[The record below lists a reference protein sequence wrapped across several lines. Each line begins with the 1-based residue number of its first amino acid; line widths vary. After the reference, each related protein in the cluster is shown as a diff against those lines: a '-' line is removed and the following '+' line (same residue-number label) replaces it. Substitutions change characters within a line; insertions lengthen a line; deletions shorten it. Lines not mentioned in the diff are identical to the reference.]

1 VTLGQFPVRDGD
13 VGLAGW
19 SGDGVIHLARRRT
32 DQSRTSLLGIDAA
45 TGALRPVA
53 ELPAACDVSSVSFAA
68 AGRRATCVV
77 RERRADVVLIDGL
90 RP

>member
-1 VTLGQFPVRDGD
+1 MTLGQFPLRDGD
-13 VGLAGW
+13 VGLADW
-19 SGDGVIHLARRRT
+19 SRDGVIHLARRRT

-53 ELPAACDVSSVSFAA
+53 ELLAACDVFSVSFAA
-68 AGRRATCVV
+68 AGRRAACVV